1 MLKVKV
7 CCGTSCYIM
16 GASELINSDVGS
28 DPGVEIQGSTC
39 LNFCKDGNKR
49 PPYVT
54 INNEVYSQ
62 VTLSR
67 FESLIKEKLGA
78 LQ

>member
-16 GASELINSDVGS
+16 GASELINSDIS
-28 DPGVEIQGSTC
+28 RNPHVEIQGSTC
-39 LNFCKDGNKR
+39 LNFCKDGDKR

-54 INNEVYSQ
+54 INDKVYSQ

-67 FESLIKEKLGA
+67 FESLIKEKLDVI
-78 LQ
+78 